1 MIRIQ
6 EIKRKN
12 HFGTEYRSW
21 IPTDTQELSIAFEKS
36 PPGTSAVTDTDHVM
50 TREVDD
56 KYLFNVRGNGT
67 MITQV
72 SKVDN

>member
-1 MIRIQ
+1 M
-6 EIKRKN
+6 
-12 HFGTEYRSW
+12 
-21 IPTDTQELSIAFEKS
+21 QELSIAFKKS